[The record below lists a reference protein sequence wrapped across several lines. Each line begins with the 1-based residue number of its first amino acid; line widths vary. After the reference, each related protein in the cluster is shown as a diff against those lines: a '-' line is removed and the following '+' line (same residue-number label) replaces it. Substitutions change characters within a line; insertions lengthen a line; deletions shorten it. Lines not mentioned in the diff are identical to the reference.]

1 LGVIGSWSG
10 VWGGFSGFMGA
21 LYEND
26 TKSITK
32 KPFVTC
38 NDLLHYLR
46 FCNLQKN
53 VTPVLRKYAMVVEVL
68 GYNLLM

>member
-1 LGVIGSWSG
+1 
-10 VWGGFSGFMGA
+10 MGA

-53 VTPVLRKYAMVVEVL
+53 VMPVLRKYVMVVEVL